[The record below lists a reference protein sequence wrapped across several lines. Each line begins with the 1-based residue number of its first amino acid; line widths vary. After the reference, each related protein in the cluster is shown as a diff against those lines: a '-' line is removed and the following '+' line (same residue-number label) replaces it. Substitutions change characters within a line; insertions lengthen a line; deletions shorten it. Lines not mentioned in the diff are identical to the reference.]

1 MVTWTSG
8 KASISPHWG
17 FPITIDEGSMYM
29 SKPVNMTVIAPII
42 TPQMK
47 QRIRIAAYCR
57 VSTDACDQKHS
68 LQVQKA
74 HFMSLYG
81 HSADYELVDIYA
93 DMGISAT
100 KANIRPEFQRML
112 DDCLQGKI
120 DRVVCKSISR
130 FARNTKD
137 CLTALREL
145 KRLNVTV
152 AFEKEG
158 IDTARVSD
166 EIMITIMEG
175 LAQEECGSISRN
187 VRWSLTRRMANGTL
201 KIARVPYGYTKDAN
215 RNLVVDEKN
224 AEIVQRIF
232 ALYLSGIGFR
242 SIAVQLN
249 KERIPSPTGK
259 QWNNITIKKIL
270 KQEKYIGD
278 IRWQKTYSVF
288 MGKHDRIN
296 NGDVDSYY
304 IEHAHPAI
312 IDRQTFFLVQQ
323 IMMESAE
330 KAKPKETSADDTMF
344 RGKIRCTCGRSYY
357 RVKAKNDYWQ
367 CSARTDIAS
376 PCGNSIFYD
385 SELHAAWNR
394 MCLKL
399 KMHAD
404 EILTPVLIQLEIM
417 QKAVQDKEIGQLK
430 AQADDIRQRRYVL
443 CKLCAEGCI
452 SHEKL
457 LSEESDLE
465 AELQPITDRIARIQN
480 VSDDTMEQT
489 EMLCQAVNTMPPDM
503 LAERILDH
511 AVIDENS
518 VTFYLVGGLHFT
530 ERLV

>member
-1 MVTWTSG
+1 
-8 KASISPHWG
+8 
-17 FPITIDEGSMYM
+17 M

-57 VSTDACDQKHS
+57 VSTDESDQKHS
-68 LQVQKA
+68 FYTQKM

-137 CLTALREL
+137 CLIALREL

-175 LAQEECGSISRN
+175 LAQEESGSISRN

-201 KIARVPYGYTKDAN
+201 KVARVPYGYTKDAN
-215 RNLVVDEKN
+215 RNLIIDEKN

-242 SIAVQLN
+242 SSAVQLN

-259 QWNNITIKKIL
+259 QWNNITVKKIL
-270 KQEKYIGD
+270 K
-278 IRWQKTYSVF
+278 
-288 MGKHDRIN
+288 
-296 NGDVDSYY
+296 
-304 IEHAHPAI
+304 
-312 IDRQTFFLVQQ
+312 
-323 IMMESAE
+323 
-330 KAKPKETSADDTMF
+330 
-344 RGKIRCTCGRSYY
+344 
-357 RVKAKNDYWQ
+357 
-367 CSARTDIAS
+367 
-376 PCGNSIFYD
+376 
-385 SELHAAWNR
+385 
-394 MCLKL
+394 
-399 KMHAD
+399 
-404 EILTPVLIQLEIM
+404 
-417 QKAVQDKEIGQLK
+417 
-430 AQADDIRQRRYVL
+430 
-443 CKLCAEGCI
+443 
-452 SHEKL
+452 
-457 LSEESDLE
+457 
-465 AELQPITDRIARIQN
+465 
-480 VSDDTMEQT
+480 
-489 EMLCQAVNTMPPDM
+489 
-503 LAERILDH
+503 
-511 AVIDENS
+511 
-518 VTFYLVGGLHFT
+518 
-530 ERLV
+530 